1 MVRLVFLVL
10 ILIFT
15 YANVLASDIT
25 YGNIANVIFIDN
37 YDGDT
42 FSVNIPSMHPIVGSN
57 ISIRINGI
65 DTPEV
70 KAKCYREQQLALK
83 AKEFLHTLLVNA
95 KVISLQNVKRDK
107 YFRILADVFVD
118 GIAVS
123 NIMLDNH
130 LAVVYNGETK
140 KNWCE

>member
-42 FSVNIPSMHPIVGSN
+42 FSVNIPNMHPIVGSN

-65 DTPEV
+65 DTPEL
-70 KAKCYREQQLALK
+70 KSKCYKEQQLATE
-83 AKEFLHTLLVNA
+83 AKIFLHDLLTNA
-95 KVISLQNVKRDK
+95 RVINLYNIRRDK
-107 YFRILADVFVD
+107 YFRILANVFVD
-118 GIAVS
+118 GIEVS